1 MTKLLAK
8 AMEAVAKLPEAEQD
22 ALAAALLEELAAER
36 RWSNLFAQSQDEL
49 AKLAEQATAEY
60 NAGRTKP
67 L

>member
-22 ALAAALLEELAAER
+22 ALAAALLEELASER

-49 AKLAEQATAEY
+49 AKLTEQATAEY